1 MIDFKDYL
9 IQEYIRDV
17 NGYKAVEFKFS
28 YSLKTKCMKD
38 CLKST
43 NNNIIRVYI
52 RFVDES
58 LKTLL
63 TDSIT
68 FENNTLTK
76 STINKLK
83 NISGKELINKFN
95 KAKSEIIASII
106 NEHQQKV
113 KELNDLII
121 NLRTYQGGFNNVI
134 PNQYQGECIQLNE
147 PIINEPIKKTSFE
160 M

>member
-9 IQEYIRDV
+9 IQEYIRDIE
-17 NGYKAVEFKFS
+17 GYKAVEFKFS
-28 YSLKTKCMKD
+28 YSLKMRCMKD

-43 NNNIIRVYI
+43 NSNIIRVHI

-76 STINKLK
+76 TTINKFK

-106 NEHQQKV
+106 NEHQQKA
-113 KELNDLII
+113 KEINDLIT

-147 PIINEPIKKTSFE
+147 SIKKTSFE

>member
-9 IQEYIRDV
+9 IQEYIRDIE
-17 NGYKAVEFKFS
+17 GYKAVEFKFS
-28 YSLKTKCMKD
+28 YSLKMKCMKD

-43 NNNIIRVYI
+43 NSNIIRVHI

-76 STINKLK
+76 TTINKFK

-106 NEHQQKV
+106 NEHQQKA
-113 KELNDLII
+113 KEINDLIT

-134 PNQYQGECIQLNE
+134 PNQYQGECIQLND
-147 PIINEPIKKTSFE
+147 PIKKTSFE

>member
-28 YSLKTKCMKD
+28 YSLKTKSMKD

>member
-28 YSLKTKCMKD
+28 YSLKTKSMKD

-147 PIINEPIKKTSFE
+147 PVINEPIKKTSFE

>member
-1 MIDFKDYL
+1 MIDFKEYL

-17 NGYKAVEFKFS
+17 KGYKAVEFKFS
-28 YSLKTKCMKD
+28 YSLKTKQMKD
-38 CLKST
+38 VLKST
-43 NNNIIRVYI
+43 NIIRVYI

-68 FENNTLTK
+68 FENNTLNKT
-76 STINKLK
+76 TINKFK

-106 NEHQQKV
+106 NEHQQKA
-113 KELNDLII
+113 KEINDLIT

-134 PNQYQGECIQLNE
+134 PNQFQGECIQLNE
-147 PIINEPIKKTSFE
+147 SIINEPIKKISFE

>member
-9 IQEYIRDV
+9 IQEYIRDIE
-17 NGYKAVEFKFS
+17 GYKAVEFKFS
-28 YSLKTKCMKD
+28 YSLKMKCMKD

-43 NNNIIRVYI
+43 NSNIIRVHI

-68 FENNTLTK
+68 FENNTLNKT
-76 STINKLK
+76 TINKFK

-95 KAKSEIIASII
+95 KAKSEIITSII

-113 KELNDLII
+113 KDLNDII
-121 NLRTYQGGFNNVI
+121 TNLRTYQGGFNNVI

-147 PIINEPIKKTSFE
+147 PIKKTSFE

>member
-9 IQEYIRDV
+9 IQEYIRDIE
-17 NGYKAVEFKFS
+17 GYKAVEFKFS
-28 YSLKTKCMKD
+28 YSLKMRCMKD

-43 NNNIIRVYI
+43 NSNIIRVHI

-76 STINKLK
+76 TTINKFK

-106 NEHQQKV
+106 NEHQQKA
-113 KELNDLII
+113 KEINDLIT

-134 PNQYQGECIQLNE
+134 PNQYQGECIQLND
-147 PIINEPIKKTSFE
+147 PIKKTSFE

>member
-9 IQEYIRDV
+9 IQEYIRDIE
-17 NGYKAVEFKFS
+17 GCKAVEFKFS

-38 CLKST
+38 VLKST
-43 NNNIIRVYI
+43 NINIIRVHI

-68 FENNTLTK
+68 FENNTLNKT
-76 STINKLK
+76 TINKFK

-95 KAKSEIIASII
+95 RAKSEIIASII
-106 NEHQQKV
+106 NEHQQKA
-113 KELNDLII
+113 KEINDLIT

-147 PIINEPIKKTSFE
+147 SIKKTSFE

>member
-17 NGYKAVEFKFS
+17 KGYKAVEFKFS
-28 YSLKTKCMKD
+28 YSLKTKQMKD
-38 CLKST
+38 VLKST
-43 NNNIIRVYI
+43 NINIIRVHI

-68 FENNTLTK
+68 FENNTLNKT
-76 STINKLK
+76 TINKLK

-95 KAKSEIIASII
+95 KAKSEIITSII
-106 NEHQQKV
+106 NEHQQKA
-113 KELNDLII
+113 KEINDLIT
-121 NLRTYQGGFNNVI
+121 NLRIYQGGFNNVI

-147 PIINEPIKKTSFE
+147 PIINESIKKTSFE